1 MTIQL
6 VFLARLRERFGA
18 SSEVLP
24 YSSNLATVADLL
36 QTLRE
41 RGGNFAIELAAD
53 KAFRVAVNQDVVELS
68 HPIAAGDEVAIFPP
82 VTGG

>member
-18 SSEVLP
+18 SRESLP
-24 YSSNLATVADLL
+24 YEADLRTVADILRV
-36 QTLRE
+36 LRE
-41 RGGNFAIELAAD
+41 RGGNFAAELAPD
-53 KAFRVAVNQDVVELS
+53 RAFRVAVNQDVVALD
-68 HPIAAGDEVAIFPP
+68 HPVAAGDEVAIFPP

>member
-18 SSEVLP
+18 SREVIP
-24 YSSNLATVADLL
+24 YSANVATVAELL
-36 QTLRE
+36 QALRE
-41 RGGNFAIELAAD
+41 RGGNFAVDLAPD
-53 KAFRVAVNQDVVELS
+53 RAFRVAVNQDVVELN